1 MNIIDS
7 PAGIFSA
14 ETLVV
19 VRNDDD
25 VMLVAVQLVQN
36 LAMSAINRTDDYG
49 AIDIVYE
56 ATEWFLDDFD

>member
-25 VMLVAVQLVQN
+25 VMLVAVELVQN
-36 LAMSAINRTDDYG
+36 LAMSAING

-56 ATEWFLDDFD
+56 AT